1 MKADLSLD
9 ELRQM
14 ALAKI
19 REHRGCHDVEDVSV
33 CPIANAEPDPNWA
46 ISCGVGGSDKAAAAK
61 AALYVE
67 QELQEQVSAAEPR
80 LVPALFRLRHQLL
93 DRLGG
98 LPFCLQQEIFAALQ
112 RSGAGDRDGVLEADT
127 ETPRQKHLWPLD
139 RLLGA
144 ATL

>member
-1 MKADLSLD
+1 MKAELSLD

-67 QELQEQVSAAEPR
+67 QELQSKY
-80 LVPALFRLRHQLL
+80 QLL
-93 DRLGG
+93 IQD
-98 LPFCLQQEIFAALQ
+98 
-112 RSGAGDRDGVLEADT
+112 
-127 ETPRQKHLWPLD
+127 
-139 RLLGA
+139 
-144 ATL
+144 